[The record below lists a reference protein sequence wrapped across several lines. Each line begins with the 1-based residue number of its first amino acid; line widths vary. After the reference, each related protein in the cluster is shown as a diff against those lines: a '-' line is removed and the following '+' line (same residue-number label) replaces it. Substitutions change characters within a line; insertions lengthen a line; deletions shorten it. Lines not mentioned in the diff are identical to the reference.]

1 MEKRKSIFRKL
12 CALSLSSMMIGQFI
26 RIPLQVFAEE
36 IKVWAWDP
44 KFNIHALEVA
54 KKYFGQDHPDVT
66 VIIEENAQNDIIQKL
81 NTSMSV
87 GALDTLPNIVL
98 IEDYRAQSFLAAY
111 PNYFIPL
118 NDYFKSEDF
127 AQYKIE
133 TTSIEDKHYAI
144 PFDTGVTG
152 LYVRIDFLEAAGYSV
167 EDLTNITWQEL
178 IDIGQKVK
186 EETGIK
192 LLSMDLND
200 LGLVRAMINSSNVWY
215 TKEDGIT
222 PYIEGNQ
229 ALAES
234 FVTLKTMIEN
244 DLLNIH
250 NDWAQMLEAINTGK
264 VLTVPQGNWIT
275 PSVVQA
281 EDQFGK
287 WKVVPWPRQ
296 DVEGSVNASN
306 LGGSSFYVI
315 NKEGADI
322 SAQYLAAT
330 FGSNSEFYAELITEI
345 GALGTYLPVQET
357 EAYDLEVGFF
367 ADQKIYR
374 EFAQWANEIP
384 AINYGSHTY
393 AVEDIM
399 VSAFQEYLQGV
410 DLEIVMQNAQQQA
423 NNALN

>member
-1 MEKRKSIFRKL
+1 MVKMKNLFRKI
-12 CALSLSSMMIGQFI
+12 CAFSLTSIVMGQLI
-26 RIPLQVFAEE
+26 QIPLQVSAEE

-54 KKYFGQDHPDVT
+54 KKYFEQEHSNIT
-66 VIIEENAQNDIIQKL
+66 VVIEENAQNDIIQKL

-87 GALDTLPNIVL
+87 GALDTLPNVVL

-111 PNYFIPL
+111 PNYFVPL
-118 NDYFKSEDF
+118 NDYFQSEDF

-152 LYVRIDFLEAAGYSV
+152 LYIRIDVFEEAGYTID
-167 EDLTNITWQEL
+167 DLTNITWNEL
-178 IDIGQKVK
+178 IDIGQKVN
-186 EETGIK
+186 EVTGVK

-215 TKEDGIT
+215 TKEDGVT
-222 PYIEGNQ
+222 PYIEENE
-229 ALAES
+229 ALAEA
-234 FVTLKTMIEN
+234 FVTLKTMIER

-264 VLTVPQGNWIT
+264 VFTVPQGNWIT

-296 DVEGSVNASN
+296 DIAGSVNASN

-322 SAQYLAAT
+322 AAQYLAST
-330 FGSNSEFYAELITEI
+330 FGSSSEFYAELISEI

-357 EAYDLEVGFF
+357 EAYDIEVGFF
-367 ADQKIYR
+367 ANQPIYR
-374 EFAQWANEIP
+374 EFAHWANEIP